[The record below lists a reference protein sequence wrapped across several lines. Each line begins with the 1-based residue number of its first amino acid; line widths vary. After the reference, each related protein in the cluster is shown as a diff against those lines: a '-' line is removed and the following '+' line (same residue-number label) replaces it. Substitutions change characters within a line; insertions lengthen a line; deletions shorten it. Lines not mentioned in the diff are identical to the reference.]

1 MSRLFMKLSGHF
13 AFFLAIAGGVA
24 ALAQEKAT
32 RQRVDVLNYAI
43 TAEIMPATQTISAS
57 ARIEFTAIDP
67 GISTLTLDLSNA
79 LNVSQVTDAAGK
91 QLPASQSKNEN
102 ALRITFA
109 EPLAKGSTSTIVVK
123 YDGKLTGNEESSV
136 PGIKFAAIQ
145 PTYSYLMYPARWFPV
160 NDYAADRFTMTL
172 AVTVPSN
179 LKVVASGFSTT
190 DKSGGK
196 TTYNYKYSNS
206 SFPGSI
212 AVVEDAVE
220 RVSAAGVTTEVYF
233 RGEHKALAKTYG
245 EETAKA
251 VNDMTEFFG
260 LAPSK
265 SLTLVETEDGT
276 PNGYAAPNII
286 FLSSRSI
293 GSQVNQRLLVN
304 QVARQWYGMLTSP
317 VSRNHLWIANGVP
330 RYAEM
335 MSIEQASGPAA
346 LEAEAKD
353 IYIEALTVDN
363 PPLIQS
369 ARLEDYSPEYWAA
382 TAGKG
387 GAVLHMLRYVIGDEK
402 FKKGLKLIPERFA
415 WKSLSTEDFKKVMEE
430 VSGENLDYFFLEWIE
445 STGAPEFKMEY
456 TVYRTAKG
464 FRVMGKVAQDLDTF
478 RMPVEL
484 QIETEG
490 NPESKKVEVVGTS
503 SEFVV
508 ETFGRPRKV
517 EIDPS
522 NRVLRFNNQ
531 MRVAVAIRK
540 GEQFAEIGEYPDALK
555 EYQKALEVTRNS
567 SLAHYRV
574 GEVFFLQNNF
584 QSAANEFR
592 ESLSGDLEP
601 KWTEVWGHINLGK
614 IFDITGQR
622 ERAVNEYNLGI
633 RTKDNTQG
641 AQEEAA
647 KYLKEPYK
655 RPKREVN

>member
-1 MSRLFMKLSGHF
+1 M
-13 AFFLAIAGGVA
+13 
-24 ALAQEKAT
+24 
-32 RQRVDVLNYAI
+32 
-43 TAEIMPATQTISAS
+43 
-57 ARIEFTAIDP
+57 
-67 GISTLTLDLSNA
+67 
-79 LNVSQVTDAAGK
+79 
-91 QLPASQSKNEN
+91 
-102 ALRITFA
+102 
-109 EPLAKGSTSTIVVK
+109 
-123 YDGKLTGNEESSV
+123 
-136 PGIKFAAIQ
+136 
-145 PTYSYLMYPARWFPV
+145 
-160 NDYAADRFTMTL
+160 
-172 AVTVPSN
+172 
-179 LKVVASGFSTT
+179 
-190 DKSGGK
+190 
-196 TTYNYKYSNS
+196 
-206 SFPGSI
+206 
-212 AVVEDAVE
+212 
-220 RVSAAGVTTEVYF
+220 YF

-251 VNDMTEFFG
+251 VNEMTELFG

-286 FLSSRSI
+286 FLASRAI
-293 GSQVNQRLLVN
+293 GTQVNQRLLVN

-317 VSRNHLWIANGVP
+317 VSRNHIWIANGVP

-335 MSIEQASGPAA
+335 MSIEQASGAAA

-353 IYIEALTVDN
+353 IYIEAMTVDN

-369 ARLEDYSPEYWAA
+369 SRLEDYSPEYWAA

-387 GAVLHMLRYVIGDEK
+387 ATVLHMLRYVIGDEK

-430 VSGENLDYFFLEWIE
+430 ASGDNLDYFFLQWIE

-464 FRVMGKVAQDLDTF
+464 FRVMGKVSQDLDTF

-490 NPESKKVEVVGTS
+490 NPEMKKIEVAGTS

-508 ETFGRPRKV
+508 ETFGRPKKV
-517 EIDPS
+517 DIDPS

-555 EYQKALEVTRNS
+555 EYQKALEVSRNS
-567 SLAHYRV
+567 SLSHYRV
-574 GEVFFLQNNF
+574 GEVFFLQNNY

-592 ESLSGDLEP
+592 ESLNGDLEP

-614 IFDITGQR
+614 IFDITSQR
-622 ERAVNEYNLGI
+622 ERAVNEYNLAI

-647 KYLKEPYK
+647 KYLKETYK
-655 RPKREVN
+655 RPRREVN

>member
-1 MSRLFMKLSGHF
+1 MRLF
-13 AFFLAIAGGVA
+13 ATFLAFLVSFSAFG
-24 ALAQEKAT
+24 QDKST
-32 RQRVDVLNYAI
+32 RQRVDVVNYTI
-43 TAEIMPATQTISAS
+43 TAEIMPATQSIAAS
-57 ARIEFTAIDP
+57 AKIDLTP
-67 GISTLTLDLSNA
+67 LDTGITTLALDLSNA
-79 LNVSQVTDAAGK
+79 LNVSQVTDTAGK

-102 ALRITFA
+102 ALRITFPEA
-109 EPLAKGSTSTIVVK
+109 LVKGTTYSIIVK

-136 PGIKFAAIQ
+136 PGIKFAAIH
-145 PTYSYLMYPARWFPV
+145 PTYAYLMYPARWFPV
-160 NDYAADRFTMTL
+160 NDYSADRFTMNL

-179 LKVVASGFSTT
+179 LKVIASGFSTT

-212 AVVEDAVE
+212 AVVEDTVE
-220 RVSAAGVTTEVYF
+220 RVSVAGVTTEMYF

-251 VNDMTEFFG
+251 VNEMTELFG

-286 FLSSRSI
+286 FLASRAI
-293 GSQVNQRLLVN
+293 GNQVNQRLLVN

-317 VSRNHLWIANGVP
+317 VSRNHIWIANGVP

-335 MSIEQASGPAA
+335 MSIEQASGAAA

-353 IYIEALTVDN
+353 IYIEAMTVDN

-369 ARLEDYSPEYWAA
+369 SRLEDYSPEYWAA

-387 GAVLHMLRYVIGDEK
+387 ATVLHMLRYVIGDEK

-430 VSGENLDYFFLEWIE
+430 ASGDNLDYFFLQWIE

-464 FRVMGKVAQDLDTF
+464 FRVMGKVSQDLDTF

-490 NPESKKVEVVGTS
+490 NPEMKKIEVAGTS

-508 ETFGRPRKV
+508 ETFGRPKKV
-517 EIDPS
+517 DIDPS

-555 EYQKALEVTRNS
+555 EYQKALEVSRNS
-567 SLAHYRV
+567 SLSHYRV
-574 GEVFFLQNNF
+574 GEVFFLQNNY

-592 ESLSGDLEP
+592 ESLNGDLEP

-614 IFDITGQR
+614 IFDITSQR
-622 ERAVNEYNLGI
+622 ERAVNEYNLAI

-647 KYLKEPYK
+647 KYLKETYK
-655 RPKREVN
+655 RPRREVN